1 MDIFLKATCGV
12 LITLVLFLVIS
23 KQSKDMSL
31 LLTVVV
37 CCMVS
42 ITAVQ
47 HLQPVVAFFEKLQS
61 IGQLD
66 PTLVSIVV
74 RSVGI
79 GILSEIAGL
88 LCADAGN
95 TALGKSL
102 QILACSVVLCMSV
115 PLFTKVIELI
125 EEILVSI

>member
-23 KQSKDMSL
+23 KQSKDLSI
-31 LLTVVV
+31 LLTIVV

-42 ITAVQ
+42 VTAVQ

-61 IGQLD
+61 IGRLD

-79 GILSEIAGL
+79 GLLSEIAGL

-95 TALGKSL
+95 AALGKSL

-125 EEILVSI
+125 EEILISI